1 MNDAIIHAVEGVV
14 STPWVYLAL
23 FGIAALDGFFP
34 VVPSE
39 TLVITLGVFAAADG
53 HPDVVLIAVVAAV
66 GALTGDHVSYAIGR
80 RAGPR
85 VFERLR
91 AGSRVQRAY
100 ERVGRM
106 LAERGG
112 LVLVVARYIPGG
124 RTAATLT
131 TGATGFPRRTF
142 TRYAIL
148 AAVTWAVYGTV
159 LGYAGGAAFEDEPL
173 RGVALGL
180 GLAFG
185 ITLLHEGVR
194 ALRLRRRAGGA
205 GAADGAGGTAAAD
218 GADGVGG
225 AGGVGAVH
233 PAGGRPGGAGAALTA
248 GGGSVERSE

>member
-1 MNDAIIHAVEGVV
+1 MNDAIIHAVEDVV

-53 HPDVVLIAVVAAV
+53 QPDAVLVAVVAAA

-85 VFERLR
+85 IFERLR
-91 AGSRVQRAY
+91 AGSRAQRAY

-142 TRYAIL
+142 TRYAVL
-148 AAVTWAVYGTV
+148 AAVTWAVYGTT

-194 ALRLRRRAGGA
+194 AVRLRRAGRAGGA
-205 GAADGAGGTAAAD
+205 GAAHPAGGGPGAALAA
-218 GADGVGG
+218 GGSVEEPESGGG
-225 AGGVGAVH
+225 AGG
-233 PAGGRPGGAGAALTA
+233 AGR
-248 GGGSVERSE
+248 